1 MPIDSNLHRAPG
13 FFRNAVLAAFM
24 FASLPASLSAAAPI
38 VIGEGFASAR
48 PGRNLELLED
58 RSGELT
64 VGQVASREFS
74 ARFTPAHEKV
84 PNLGYTRSA
93 HWARFTLE
101 NATGREVVVYLE
113 LAQPYVDHVSL
124 YEPAG
129 RGYRETATG
138 DFLPFNSRPFR
149 DRNFIFPLALGPGR
163 TTFHLRCRTT
173 SILSLNLAVWS
184 ASALSSHKERETMVL
199 WIYVG
204 LLLAMVLY
212 NLFLAITARDASYWY
227 YVAFISSVL
236 LYTITLYGLSY
247 RYLWPSGVTWA
258 NMASSV
264 FFHLSAISFYQ
275 FARSFLGTR
284 KNVPVMDKILV
295 FFMAAHAVWLA
306 VVFLSRPGAA
316 EGFAVYTVAAGL
328 PFVTLTAAVLLSRG
342 HRAAAIYLVAWSA
355 FIVGALIG
363 ILRAIALLPDN
374 EFIYYAPLLGIAVQ
388 MILFSFGLADRIVS
402 EREERIKAL
411 EALRKT
417 EEKYRILVE
426 NSSDVIFSLD
436 NEGYFTYVSPSIER
450 LSTLYKVEDAV
461 GQPFAKFIH
470 PDDLPALLE
479 SRARTMAGDLEPLEY
494 RLLDGNGSVV
504 HVRSF
509 SRPVFEGGRMTG
521 VTGVISN
528 MTGYRRVLSALEESE
543 KKYRTLF
550 ENAAEAL
557 FVIQDGRVVFV
568 NPSTMELTGYGA
580 GEILAHPFIDFV
592 HPEDRDAT
600 VQDYL
605 RFMSGSDFGRWVQFR
620 IIHRDGTTL
629 WMERK
634 AAAITWEGKPGVLVF
649 MMDITERKK
658 AEEEIKK
665 SLNEKEIL
673 LKEVHHRVKN
683 NMQVISSLLNLQL
696 NNIVDE
702 GTRNVFIESQNRI
715 QSMALIHEKIYR
727 SEDFMKIDFAA
738 YMHDLV
744 ALLMRSYGVR
754 SERVDLAVEGENVFL
769 EVSTAIPC
777 GLIVNELVSNSL
789 KHAFPDGRKGAVDVI
804 LKMDERENETAYILT
819 VRDNGVGME
828 ETMDLERPRSLGLQ
842 LVKVLVG
849 QLKGAL
855 RMKVDG
861 GTEFTVTFTGAR

>member
-1 MPIDSNLHRAPG
+1 MPTGWKLN
-13 FFRNAVLAAFM
+13 LAAGLFKS
-24 FASLPASLSAAAPI
+24 ALPAALLLAALPAAAAP
-38 VIGEGFASAR
+38 VIIREDFTKAR
-48 PGRNLELLED
+48 LGSSMELLED
-58 RSGELT
+58 KSGALT
-64 VGQVASREFS
+64 IEQVASPRFSGRFAPARE
-74 ARFTPAHEKV
+74 EV
-84 PNLGYTRSA
+84 PNFGYTRSA

-101 NATGREVVVYLE
+101 NLTGKSTVVYLE
-113 LAQPYVDHVSL
+113 LVHAVVDHVRL

-129 RGYRETATG
+129 SGYRETRTG
-138 DFLPFNSRPFR
+138 DFLPFDSRPYR
-149 DRNFIFPLALGPGR
+149 DKYFVFPLSLGPGR
-163 TTFHLRCRTT
+163 TTFYLICRTT
-173 SILSLNLAVWS
+173 TVLSLNLVLRS
-184 ASALSSHKERETMVL
+184 APALSSYKELENLVL

-204 LLLAMVLY
+204 LLLAMALY
-212 NLFLAITARDASYWY
+212 NLFLGIAMRDAGYLY
-227 YVAFISSVL
+227 YVAFVSFLL
-236 LYTITLYGLSY
+236 LYTMTLYGLSY
-247 RYLWPSGVTWA
+247 QYLWPSRVAWENRA
-258 NMASSV
+258 VSV
-264 FFHLSAISFYQ
+264 FLHLAAVGFYQ
-275 FARSFLGTR
+275 FARSFLNTR
-284 KNVPVMDKILV
+284 RIVPVLDKTLLL
-295 FFMAAHAVWLA
+295 FMALHVVWLA
-306 VVFLSRPGAA
+306 VVFLSPPGAA
-316 EGFAVYTVAAGL
+316 EGLAVYTIAVGL
-328 PFVTLTAAVLLSRG
+328 AFVTVTAVVVLLRG
-342 HRAAAIYLVAWSA
+342 VRAAAIYLLAWSA
-355 FIVGALIG
+355 FIAGALVG
-363 ILRAIALLPDN
+363 IFRALGLLPDSV
-374 EFIYYAPLLGIAVQ
+374 FTYYGPLLGIAAQ
-388 MILFSFGLADRIVS
+388 MVLFSFGLADRMIGM
-402 EREERIKAL
+402 REERIKAL

-450 LSTLYKVEDAV
+450 LSTLYRVEDAV

-479 SRARTMAGDLEPLEY
+479 SRAKTIAGNLEPLEY

-521 VTGVISN
+521 VTGIISN

-568 NPSTMELTGYGA
+568 NPSTMELTGYSA

-634 AAAITWEGKPGVLVF
+634 AAAITWEEKPGVLVF

-754 SERVDLAVEGENVFL
+754 SERVDLAVEGEDVFL